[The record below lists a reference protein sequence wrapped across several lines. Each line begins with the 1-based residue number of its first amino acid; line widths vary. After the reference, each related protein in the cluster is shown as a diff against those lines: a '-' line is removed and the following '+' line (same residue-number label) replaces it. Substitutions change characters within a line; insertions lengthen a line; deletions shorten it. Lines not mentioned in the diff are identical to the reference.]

1 MLNLQPKKVKE
12 KTKKTAFSLLELS
25 VVILIIGIL
34 ITGVMKGG
42 SLVSASRL
50 NSARSLTA
58 RSSVGEINGLTAW
71 YETTS
76 LQSFGKRVPG
86 GSGAPPTPE
95 ARISVVQLTD
105 SRRDQDRIEIWR
117 DVSPKCINNYSIV
130 NTSTVVSAVTQTADY
145 INTCNAL
152 SQATIAN
159 RPYYSLSGI
168 NSLPSVSFEN
178 GNNLLL
184 DASFKDG
191 NISVATKFVVFS
203 IDVKP
208 PSANTATILNNNPE
222 LNEQRIFIDPT
233 NIAVSNGGIGGN
245 ANIQTSYTIKNTYI
259 LGVIFAGANS
269 YYKINNGTLTTLNLG
284 ANTTSALIVGGINF
298 IGKISEIIVFNRMLK
313 ESEMIEIFNYLGKKY
328 KVQVL

>member
-12 KTKKTAFSLLELS
+12 KAKKTAFSLLELS

-42 SLVSASRL
+42 SLISSSRL

-58 RSSVGEINGLTAW
+58 RSPVGEINGLTAW

-86 GSGAPPTPE
+86 GSGATPDPK
-95 ARISVVQLTD
+95 ARISLVQLAD

-152 SQATIAN
+152 S
-159 RPYYSLSGI
+159 GI

-184 DASFKDG
+184 DAFKDG
-191 NISVATKFVVFS
+191 NISVATKFVVFNV
-203 IDVKP
+203 DAKP
-208 PSANTATILNNNPE
+208 ASGNTATILNNNPA
-222 LNEQRIFIDPT
+222 LNEQRILIDPT
-233 NIAVSNGGIGGN
+233 NISLNNGVSSNV
-245 ANIQTSYTIKNTYI
+245 NIQTPYTIKNTYI

-269 YYKINNGTLTTLNLG
+269 YYKINNGTLTILNLG
-284 ANTTSALIVGGINF
+284 INTTSGLTVGGANF
-298 IGKISEIIVFNRMLK
+298 VGKISEIIVFNRMLK
-313 ESEMIEIFNYLGKKY
+313 ESEMTEIFNYLGKKY